1 MSINLSIFS
10 DFLLTKLIYPH
21 TAVTFCDAPVEYQVN
36 FSEACSPTME
46 GIISFNGNVL
56 FTISF
61 IGIGVGWILAN
72 CIYYYSENNTSQ
84 VSSFTHSKELE
95 IVWTSIPAIILL
107 LLATPSFSLL
117 YSMDEIADPT
127 VTLKIIGHQWYWSY
141 EYSDIQTHCLND
153 SSLEVPS
160 LKYSCYLTALETL
173 PEKQGYFR
181 LLETNRRIVL
191 PANTHLRLL
200 VTSAD
205 VLHSWTVPSFGVKVD
220 ACPGRLNQL
229 NMFLKRTGLFFGQ
242 CSEICGV
249 NHAFMPIALLA
260 IDPVTHEQIM
270 YNHFFEHSAAIF
282 DN

>member
-1 MSINLSIFS
+1 MPFN
-10 DFLLTKLIYPH
+10 LLTLKCYLTSKLTH
-21 TAVTFCDAPVEYQVN
+21 SSKTAYCDAPVEYQIN
-36 FSEACSPTME
+36 FNEACSPTME
-46 GIISFNGNVL
+46 GIVSFNGNVL

-72 CIYYYSENNTSQ
+72 CIHFYSEINTSQ

-95 IVWTSIPAIILL
+95 IVWTSIPALILL

-127 VTLKIIGHQWYWSY
+127 VTLKITGHQWYWSY
-141 EYSDIQTHCLND
+141 SYSDYQTHCLND
-153 SSLEVPS
+153 SSVEVPS
-160 LKYSCYLTALETL
+160 LSYSCYLTALETL

-181 LLETNRRIVL
+181 LLETNRRVVL

-260 IDPVTHEQIM
+260 IDPATHEQIM
-270 YNHFFEHSAAIF
+270 YNHFFEHSATLF
-282 DN
+282 ED